1 MPDMKVAYLLN
12 WRFGASSGVYQKV
25 MSQVRAW
32 NEAGVEVG
40 VFVATTPPAVPDWEQ
55 SGLTK
60 GIVTFNSGAQSLIV
74 QRQLLRMVSR
84 WSPDITYVRMSP
96 RLFAALPQLRRLRH
110 VIEVQ
115 TDDVAEARLLAPPS
129 RVANLATRRALFGG
143 AQGLVFVSA
152 ELAASRHFAF
162 ASRNRI
168 VIGNGADVRSIQPLP
183 PVEGD
188 QIRLF
193 FMEHSQA
200 PWHGTDQ
207 VYALAEC
214 RPQWQFDVVG
224 PSPDPRVPLPA
235 NVHLY
240 GRLASDDFVGV
251 LGRSTIALSTLSLY
265 AKDMS
270 EASPLKSRDYLAR
283 GVPVVGGYLD
293 TDLPDGA
300 EFYLRVPNRPGG
312 VITALPEVDAFVE
325 RWRGRRIPRDL
336 LAGLD
341 VAAKERVR
349 LDFLR
354 ACVGAGS

>member
-1 MPDMKVAYLLN
+1 MKVAYLLN

-25 MSQVRAW
+25 MSQARAW
-32 NEAGVEVG
+32 DEAGVETG
-40 VFVATTPPAVPDWEQ
+40 VFVATTPPAVADWEQ
-55 SGLTK
+55 SGLTR
-60 GIVTFNSGAQSLIV
+60 GITTFTSGAQSLAV
-74 QRQLLRMVSR
+74 QPRLLGMVSR

-96 RLFAALPQLRRLRH
+96 RLFAALPRLRRLRH

-115 TDDVAEARLLAPPS
+115 TDDVAEARLLALPS
-129 RVANLATRRALFGG
+129 RMANLATRRALFGG
-143 AQGLVFVSA
+143 AAGLVFVSG
-152 ELAASRHFAF
+152 ELAASPHFAF
-162 ASRNRI
+162 ASSNRI
-168 VIGNGADVRSIQPLP
+168 VIGNGADLRRIPPLP
-183 PVEGD
+183 PAEAD

-207 VYALAEC
+207 VYALAEH
-214 RPQWQFDVVG
+214 RPHWQFDVVG
-224 PSPDPRVPLPA
+224 PSADPMVPLPP
-235 NVHLY
+235 NVHLH
-240 GRLASDDFVGV
+240 GRLTSDAFVEV
-251 LGRSTIALSTLSLY
+251 LRNSTIALSTLSLY

-293 TDLPDGA
+293 TDLPGDA

-312 VITALPEVDAFVE
+312 IISALPQVDAFVE

-336 LAGLD
+336 LASLD
-341 VAAKERVR
+341 VAAKERTR

-354 ACVGAGS
+354 ACIGSGG